1 MNITLFSHKSLVFSS
16 FNILNVLSRCIQRGI
31 LALVN
36 SIFWLFFFFFNLIF
50 SIKLGKIKGVKNPL
64 NNLTFIHYSVD
75 AILGRHA

>member
-36 SIFWLFFFFFNLIF
+36 SIFWLFFFNLIF
-50 SIKLGKIKGVKNPL
+50 SIKLGKIKEVKNPL
-64 NNLTFIHYSVD
+64 NNLTFIHFSVD